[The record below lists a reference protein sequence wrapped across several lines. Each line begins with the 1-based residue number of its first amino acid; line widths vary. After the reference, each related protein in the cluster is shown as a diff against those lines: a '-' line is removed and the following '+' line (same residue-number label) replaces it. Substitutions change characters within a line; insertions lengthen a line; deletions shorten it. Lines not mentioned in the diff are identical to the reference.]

1 MDHQPFE
8 NWITDPRSQT
18 ADDAHTLQK
27 HLETCPQCRALK
39 TGWQSAEAALRFA
52 PQLKPAA
59 GFTQR
64 WQATQAQHLARQH
77 LRQTRIL
84 LFSLSAAALVSLLIL
99 VAVFF
104 STTSPVS
111 LLVSGTRLITS
122 MNGWLI
128 TAQNFITTMLSNPIP
143 LAIWISLGCGFSL
156 LVVFWMLSLWR
167 ISIKGVQTE

>member
-18 ADDAHTLQK
+18 ADDAHALQQ

-39 TGWQSAEAALRFA
+39 AGWQSAEAALRFA
-52 PQLKPAA
+52 PQLSPTA
-59 GFTQR
+59 GFTGR
-64 WQATQAQHLARQH
+64 WQATQAQRLARQH

-84 LFSLSAAALVSLLIL
+84 LFSLASAALVSLLIL

-122 MNGWLI
+122 MNSWLI
-128 TAQNFITTMLSNPIP
+128 TAQHFITSMLSNPIP
-143 LAIWISLGCGFSL
+143 LAIWIGLGCGFSL

-167 ISIKGVQTE
+167 ISIKGVQTK

>member
-18 ADDAHTLQK
+18 ADDAYALQK

-39 TGWQSAEAALRFA
+39 TGWQSAEAALHFA
-52 PQLKPAA
+52 PQLKPAP

-64 WQATQAQHLARQH
+64 WQATHTQRLARQH

-84 LFSLSAAALVSLLIL
+84 LFSLASAALVSLLIL

-104 STTSPVS
+104 STTSPVT
-111 LLVSGTRLITS
+111 LLVNGTRLITS

-128 TAQNFITTMLSNPIP
+128 TAQHFITSMLSNPIP
-143 LAIWISLGCGFSL
+143 LAIWIGLGCGFSL

-167 ISIKGVQTE
+167 ISIKGVQTK